1 MARRNPIEILTGIL
15 VLIVAGG
22 FLAYAV
28 SNSGTS
34 SVTNGYPIYA
44 SFDSIAGLGPGSD
57 VRIAGV
63 TVGSVVSETVDPKT
77 YLARVK
83 MLIEPG
89 IRLPKDSGVT
99 VSTESLLGG
108 EYLSISPG
116 GDTQML
122 QPGGQI
128 TTTQGAVSLQD
139 LLGRF
144 IFSATNMVNAM
155 TSQSGKPGSPAHAG
169 GASGGAA
176 PAGNGAGGSLSG
188 GGAK

>member
-1 MARRNPIEILTGIL
+1 MRRNPIEILTGIV

-22 FLAYAV
+22 FLAYAI
-28 SNSGTS
+28 SNSGTT
-34 SVTNGYPIYA
+34 SVTNGYPLYA
-44 SFDSIAGLGPGSD
+44 DFDSVAGLGLGSD
-57 VRIAGV
+57 VRVAGV
-63 TVGSVVSETVDPKT
+63 KVGSVVSEAVDPKT

-83 MLIEPG
+83 MSIEPS

-108 EYLSISPG
+108 EYLAVSPG
-116 GDTQML
+116 GDSQTL
-122 QPGGQI
+122 QPGQAI

-155 TSQSGKPGSPAHAG
+155 TAQQSGKPGSATG
-169 GASGGAA
+169 GQQ
-176 PAGNGAGGSLSG
+176 NGAPTGGSKPG
-188 GGAK
+188 GSSPGLGPLK